1 MPTFNF
7 DAPFIFWTKVNNHKQ
22 IKDTI
27 VPVIKIISDN
37 DNATVT
43 VDGSTTTYYHQKYSY
58 FTNDILENIIWKP
71 LEQMHEEK
79 NISKPQGYNLD
90 ALWWNNYTSGGRT
103 KVHKHERADWSGIY
117 LLHLEEP
124 NTTTFYSQYGEAPNS
139 GYMNQHKVLNDAVEG
154 DVIIFPSFMQHCGDV
169 CTKNR
174 IIVSFDVISEYERS
188 PLVILN

>member
-1 MPTFNF
+1 M
-7 DAPFIFWTKVNNHKQ
+7 
-22 IKDTI
+22 
-27 VPVIKIISDN
+27 ISDN

-58 FTNDILENIIWKP
+58 FTNDILEDIIWKP

-117 LLHLEEP
+117 LLHLEES

-139 GYMNQHKVLNDAVEG
+139 GYMNQHKVMDNATEG

-188 PLVILN
+188 PLIILN